1 MELKNLIDQERLF
14 YNEDREKLEEDIK
27 RMSRVT
33 EAKIR
38 LIRNKLLAL
47 IEADDIS

>member
-1 MELKNLIDQERLF
+1 
-14 YNEDREKLEEDIK
+14 
-27 RMSRVT
+27 MSRVA

-47 IEADDIS
+47 IETDDISSDSTIEDIIERIASKM